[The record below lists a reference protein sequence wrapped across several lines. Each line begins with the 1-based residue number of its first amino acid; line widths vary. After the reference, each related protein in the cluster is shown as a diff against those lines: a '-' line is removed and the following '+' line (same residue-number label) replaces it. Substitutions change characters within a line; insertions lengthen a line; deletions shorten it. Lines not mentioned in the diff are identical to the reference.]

1 MLHVATIW
9 NRVCFLL
16 SIISWQQRV
25 QVWNST
31 GKISYWSLIGCCTAP
46 WKFSRTTRPPP
57 PKLQLCDV
65 LFSLPYPS
73 RLYSPECTFFFFA
86 RYSRTF
92 NLWFES
98 WGTMERIINPFQ
110 RLAYLLYPVHHNPAN
125 SNACIRT
132 TIPSFPTLPPPLP
145 GWNFFLLSVQKFFC
159 CFTFSG

>member
-57 PKLQLCDV
+57 ASPLV
-65 LFSLPYPS
+65 LA
-73 RLYSPECTFFFFA
+73 RFA
-86 RYSRTF
+86 REFRGYAAPAPGSTKPPCYAGYFHVKTSLFRFSHTLSYERFWNTVVFWHILVLVRLSLKVNLVSFVFVSR
-92 NLWFES
+92 S
-98 WGTMERIINPFQ
+98 KR
-110 RLAYLLYPVHHNPAN
+110 
-125 SNACIRT
+125 RT
-132 TIPSFPTLPPPLP
+132 SFKRPC
-145 GWNFFLLSVQKFFC
+145 WY
-159 CFTFSG
+159 